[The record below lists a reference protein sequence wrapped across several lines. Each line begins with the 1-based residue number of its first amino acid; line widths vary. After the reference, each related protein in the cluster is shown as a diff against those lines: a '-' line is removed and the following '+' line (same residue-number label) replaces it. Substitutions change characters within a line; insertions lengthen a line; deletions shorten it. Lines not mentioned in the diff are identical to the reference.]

1 MIPREFSPF
10 YFHFCYKPL
19 DLLCLQPSCTRIS
32 LSLHHQNHHILS
44 ELWISIVT
52 LIMNKMG
59 LVLVITSTRTAI
71 MSTNTVIVP
80 IIMTSTIH
88 IAKLSISIVRATP
101 ALVPADVTH
110 TMVIITSMV
119 ARANG

>member
-10 YFHFCYKPL
+10 YFHFCYNPP
-19 DLLCLQPSCTRIS
+19 DLLCLQLSCTRIS
-32 LSLHHQNHHILS
+32 LSLHQQNHHILS

-52 LIMNKMG
+52 LIMNKMAMT
-59 LVLVITSTRTAI
+59 LVTITMHIAI
-71 MSTNTVIVP
+71 TTTSIAVVP

-101 ALVPADVTH
+101 ALVPADVTY

-119 ARANG
+119 ARGNG